1 MRVDRE
7 VFEAFVKS
15 FFVQTKKMGSKVLT
29 RSRGAEIV
37 AYLSRDSGKTS
48 AHFKF
53 WVKLRGFRLMDY
65 PVLGLSNVLC
75 LPAKPQKKVYY
86 AGL

>member
-1 MRVDRE
+1 M
-7 VFEAFVKS
+7 
-15 FFVQTKKMGSKVLT
+15 LT

-37 AYLSRDSGKTS
+37 AYLSGDHAGETS

-53 WVKLRGFRLMDY
+53 WVKSRGFLLMDY

-75 LPAKPQKKVYY
+75 LPAKPQKKVCC
-86 AGL
+86 AVQKSLCTIIFLSLL